1 VSLTI
6 SCLWYGSAKGRL
18 FRKNEEL
25 FNPRTKS
32 ALEIYITL
40 AHLIEPQ
47 NSEDFF
53 REMTSQISLKVKDFR
68 DKALSRKQN
77 TEYLMRKIAQPE
89 ESANNYN

>member
-1 VSLTI
+1 VLIAWI
-6 SCLWYGSAKGRL
+6 SERSPLQ
-18 FRKNEEL
+18 KNEEL

-40 AHLIEPQ
+40 ADLTEPK

-53 REMTSQISLKVKDFR
+53 REMTFQTSLKVKDFR

-77 TEYLMRKIAQPE
+77 TEYSQRKTAQPK
-89 ESANNYN
+89 